1 MAKYNTHVITC
12 LNCMNLVMCG
22 RDIKGQA
29 HVRCIQDVL
38 EQGRLTPLI
47 DILDKK
53 IASNGC
59 AVQDLMGGFKQSGGG
74 GWSRYIQQLRRNFI

>member
-1 MAKYNTHVITC
+1 
-12 LNCMNLVMCG
+12 MNLIMCG
-22 RDIKGQA
+22 RDIKGRV
-29 HVRCIQDVL
+29 HVKCVQDVL

-53 IASNGC
+53 IESNGC